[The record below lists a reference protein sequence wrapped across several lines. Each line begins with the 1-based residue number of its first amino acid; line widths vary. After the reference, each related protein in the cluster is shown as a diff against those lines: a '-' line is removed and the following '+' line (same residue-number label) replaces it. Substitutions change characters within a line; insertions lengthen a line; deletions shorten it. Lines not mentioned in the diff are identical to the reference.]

1 MRLEKWHSLL
11 VIMSISHRAFKI
23 NHLALKNEVVAVGRG
38 GVDLRWWV
46 GDTL

>member
-1 MRLEKWHSLL
+1 
-11 VIMSISHRAFKI
+11 MSIFHRALKI
-23 NHLALKNEVVAVGRG
+23 NHLAQKNVAVAVGRG